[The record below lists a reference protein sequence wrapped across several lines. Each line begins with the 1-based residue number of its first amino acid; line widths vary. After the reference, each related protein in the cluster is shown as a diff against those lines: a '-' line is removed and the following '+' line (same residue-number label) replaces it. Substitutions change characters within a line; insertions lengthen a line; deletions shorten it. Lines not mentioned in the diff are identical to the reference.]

1 MTKKPAA
8 TKPAA
13 TKAAAKAAKAAAAK
27 KPAAKKNAAKAP
39 AKSTKVAAKSKTAA
53 KTAAKSAA
61 KSAPKGVAK
70 AVAKNA
76 AKVAAKAKAKPAK
89 VVAKKPESD
98 LAIKP
103 GKWVYS
109 FGGGKAEGKAGLKN
123 LLGGKGANLAEMAN
137 LGLPVPPGFTIPTT
151 VCTYFYD
158 NDKTYP
164 KELEGLVEKALATVG
179 KLTGKRFGDAK
190 NPLLVSVRSGARASM
205 PGMMDT
211 VLNLGLN
218 DVTVEALATLSG
230 DRRFAFDSYRRFI
243 TMYSDVVLGL
253 DHHHFEEILDH
264 YKDAKGYTLD
274 TDLDGDDWVEVV
286 GQYKEAVAR
295 ETGSDFPQ
303 DPHAQLWGAIGAV
316 FSSWMNARAVTYR
329 KLHDIPESWG
339 TAVNVQA
346 MVFGNMGETS
356 ATGVAFTRNP
366 STGESKLYG
375 EFLINAQGEDVVAGI
390 RTPQDI
396 TEEARLASG
405 SDKPSMEVAMPE
417 AFKELTRIYKLLEKH
432 YRDMQDME
440 FTVEQGKLW
449 MLQTRSG
456 KRTAKAALRIAVELA
471 NEGLITKEEAVSR
484 IDPAS
489 LDQLLHPTID
499 PKAKRDVI
507 ATGLPASPG
516 AASGEI
522 VFSSDEAAKLK
533 SDGRKVILVRIETSP
548 EDIHGMHAAEG
559 ILTTRGGM
567 TSHAAVVARGMGK
580 PCVSGCGAIRVDYGR
595 GTMTIGARTFKTGDI
610 ITIDGAVGQ
619 VLAGQMPMIEPEL
632 SGEFG
637 TIMGWA
643 DKVRKLG
650 VRVNA
655 DTPADARTAIRFGCE
670 GIGLCRTEHM
680 FFEETRIRTVRE
692 MILSEDEQSRRQ
704 ALAKLLPM
712 QRADFVELFEIMK
725 GRPVT
730 VRLLDPPLH
739 EFLPHSQAE
748 VEEVARAMNTD
759 PRRLA
764 DRAREL
770 AEFNPML
777 GFRGCRLAIAYPEIA
792 EMQARALFEAAVE
805 AQRRTGEAVG
815 LEVMVPLIA
824 TKKEFDLVKA
834 RIDATAQ
841 AVSRESGAKF
851 GYQVGTMIELPR
863 AALMAGEIAETAEFF
878 SFGTNDLTQ
887 TTFGI
892 SRDDASHFLG
902 TYIDRGIVE
911 IDPFVSLDQ
920 AGVGEL
926 VKIGVSRGRNTR
938 GSLKVGIC
946 GEHGGDPASV
956 AFCHQVGMNYVSCS
970 PYRVPIARLAAA
982 QAALGEA
989 VASQA

>member
-1 MTKKPAA
+1 M
-8 TKPAA
+8 
-13 TKAAAKAAKAAAAK
+13 
-27 KPAAKKNAAKAP
+27 
-39 AKSTKVAAKSKTAA
+39 
-53 KTAAKSAA
+53 
-61 KSAPKGVAK
+61 AK
-70 AVAKNA
+70 AVAKSKKTPEKIAAKSKPSAPAKAKAAPPATAREGLKKSQVKPA
-76 AKVAAKAKAKPAK
+76 AKVAAKPAAKAVKKAVVSKPAAEAVK
-89 VVAKKPESD
+89 S
-98 LAIKP
+98 
-103 GKWVYS
+103 GKWVFT
-109 FGGGKAEGKAGLKN
+109 FGDGKAEGKATLRD

-137 LGLPVPPGFTIPTT
+137 LGLPVPPGFTIPTS
-151 VCTYFYD
+151 VCTYFYA

-164 KELEGLVEKALATVG
+164 KELKAQVEKALEQVG
-179 KLTGKRFGDAK
+179 KMAGKVFGDSK
-190 NPLLVSVRSGARASM
+190 NPLLVSVRSGGRASM

-218 DVTVEALATLSG
+218 DETVEALAELSG
-230 DRRFAFDSYRRFI
+230 DRRFAYDSYRRFI
-243 TMYSDVVLGL
+243 TMYSDVVLGFE
-253 DHHHFEEILDH
+253 HHHFEDILDTF
-264 YKDAKGYTLD
+264 KDSQGYTLD
-274 TDLDGDDWVEVV
+274 TDLTGDDWVDLV
-286 GQYKEAVAR
+286 GRYKDAVAR
-295 ETGSDFPQ
+295 ETGKDFPQ
-303 DPHAQLWGAIGAV
+303 DPHDQLWGAIGAV

-329 KLHDIPESWG
+329 RLHDIPESWG

-346 MVFGNMGETS
+346 MVFGNMGDTS

-396 TEEARLASG
+396 TEYARQESG
-405 SDKPSMEVAMPE
+405 SDKASMETAMPE
-417 AFKELTRIYKLLEKH
+417 AFKELTRIYTLLEKH

-449 MLQTRSG
+449 MLQTRGG

-471 NEGLITKEEAVSR
+471 NEGLISKKDAVSR

-499 PKAKRDVI
+499 PAAKRDVI

-522 VFSSDEAAKLK
+522 VFSSDEAAKLQA
-533 SDGRKVILVRIETSP
+533 DGRKVILVRIETSP

-580 PCVSGCGAIRVDYGR
+580 PCVSGCGTIRVDYGR
-595 GTMTIGARTFKTGDI
+595 GTMSIGTRTFKTGDV
-610 ITIDGAVGQ
+610 ITIDGSVGQ
-619 VLAGQMPMIEPEL
+619 VLAGRMPMIEPEL

-637 TIMGWA
+637 TLMGWA
-643 DKVRKLG
+643 DSVRKLG
-650 VRVNA
+650 VRVNG
-655 DTPADARTAIRFGCE
+655 DTPEDARTAIKFGAE

-692 MILSEDEQSRRQ
+692 MILAEDEQARRA
-704 ALAKLLPM
+704 ALSKLLPM

-725 GRPVT
+725 GLPVT
-730 VRLLDPPLH
+730 IRLLDPPLH
-739 EFLPHSQAE
+739 EFLPHTQAE
-748 VEEVARAMNTD
+748 IEEVARAMNTD

-764 DRAREL
+764 DRARDL

-792 EMQARALFEAAVE
+792 EMQARAIFEAAVE
-805 AQRRTGEAVG
+805 AQKRTGKAVG

-824 TKKEFDLVKA
+824 TKAEFDLVKA
-834 RIDATAQ
+834 RIDATAHS
-841 AVSRESGAKF
+841 VMKETNTKLT
-851 GYQVGTMIELPR
+851 YQVGTMIELPR
-863 AALMAGEIAETAEFF
+863 ACLMAGDIAQTAEFF

-887 TTFGI
+887 TTYGI
-892 SRDDASHFLG
+892 SRDDAAGFLG
-902 TYIDRGIVE
+902 TYIAKGILE
-911 IDPFVSLDQ
+911 IDPFISVDRD
-920 AGVGEL
+920 GVGEL
-926 VKIGVSRGRNTR
+926 VKIGVARGRKTR
-938 GSLKVGIC
+938 PDLKVGIC

-956 AFCHQVGMNYVSCS
+956 AFCHEIGLDYVSCS

-982 QAALGEA
+982 QAALGKA
-989 VASQA
+989 ISSQA